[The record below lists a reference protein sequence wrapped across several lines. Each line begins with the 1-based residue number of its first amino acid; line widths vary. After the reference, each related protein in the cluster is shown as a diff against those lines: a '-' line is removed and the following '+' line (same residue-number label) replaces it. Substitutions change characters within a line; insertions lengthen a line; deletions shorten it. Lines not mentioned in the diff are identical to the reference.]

1 MSVANVSRLFDD
13 NGFWPWIENRR
24 MFRFHT
30 DHTGF
35 SMTSRREFLTGSP
48 ARPPRAAKPLRILF
62 IGGTGFIGPHM
73 VEAALAR
80 GHVPTLFNRGRTN
93 PGLFPTV
100 EKLVGDRDGGLDV
113 LKGRQWD
120 CVIDTSGY
128 VPRVVRASA
137 QLLKNAARHYL
148 FISTGDVYKD
158 FSVDHLDE
166 DHPKAVLP
174 EPNSEDTRKYYGPLK
189 VICEQEVEAAFPG
202 RATIVRPGWIV
213 GPNDNLNLFT
223 YWPVRIDR
231 GGEVLAA
238 GAPSDPVQV
247 IDARDMAEWIVR
259 MLENETFGRFNATGP
274 GTPLSMAEFLYG
286 IRAITSADVRFT
298 WVDTPFLL
306 ERKIRPWGDIP
317 IWYPPIGDHKGNGLI
332 SPKRAVAAGLTYRP
346 LAVTARDT
354 LAWFKSLGV
363 PWEQAPRH
371 PGLTLAHEAELL
383 AEWHR
388 LKG

>member
-1 MSVANVSRLFDD
+1 MK
-13 NGFWPWIENRR
+13 
-24 MFRFHT
+24 
-30 DHTGF
+30 
-35 SMTSRREFLTGSP
+35 SRRAFITGRSGRAGLP
-48 ARPPRAAKPLRILF
+48 AQKALRILF

-93 PGLFPTV
+93 PGLFPKV
-100 EKLVGDRDGGLDV
+100 EKLIGDRDGGLDV
-113 LKGRQWD
+113 LKGREWD
-120 CVIDTSGY
+120 AVIDTSGY

-137 QLLKNAARHYL
+137 QLLKSAARHYL
-148 FISTGDVYKD
+148 FISTGDVYRD

-174 EPNSEDTRKYYGPLK
+174 EAGSEDSRKYYGPLK

-202 RATIVRPGWIV
+202 HATIVRPGWIV
-213 GPNDNLNLFT
+213 GPGDNLNLFT

-247 IDARDMAEWIVR
+247 IDARDMAEWIIR
-259 MLENETFGRFNATGP
+259 MLENGTTGRFNATGP

-286 IRAITSADVRFT
+286 IRAISSADVRFT

-306 ERKIRPWGDIP
+306 ERKVRPWSDIP

-371 PGLTLAHEAELL
+371 PGLTLAREAELL